1 MLRFILLAIAAVST
15 AAFQASMPVG
25 VATRAAAITMNT
37 QYTVEAGLAKKKNP
51 KAGRGA
57 LLKGYTVGSLAPPS
71 AVSSGTRISD
81 VGTSYGIGSRFGYQ
95 PGKKSAPSSAPAES
109 KSANPALLFSLV
121 SVAAVV
127 IGASGN

>member
-1 MLRFILLAIAAVST
+1 
-15 AAFQASMPVG
+15 
-25 VATRAAAITMNT
+25 MNT

-51 KAGRGA
+51 KAGRGS

-81 VGTSYGIGSRFGYQ
+81 VGTTYGIGSRFGYQ
-95 PGKKSAPSSAPAES
+95 AGKKSAASSAPAES
-109 KSANPALLFSLV
+109 KSGANPALLFSLV